1 MKIEL
6 NLLENSYDFII
17 NSFELYSTAL
27 EYGIHDPKRSR
38 VDNKVKW
45 KLAFITMVQ
54 AIELL
59 LKEVL
64 FRIHPNL
71 IYLNIDSYN
80 KINFKTVSFQQA
92 INRVLNFSEK
102 PIDQEDVIFLI
113 NCAKLRNEF
122 IHYKVKIQSEQIS
135 PKYSALYNIYKKLY
149 KEFFQEEIT
158 FTQQKYQHI
167 EGNILQFNE
176 NMTIYRGFEI
186 NKNEAKLIQEELEE
200 NNKYKFY
207 ITKDGKKIP
216 RIKFGDELNYVSN
229 KFKEIESENF
239 AMYEHYDV
247 CDECLAKH
255 GDYHLDGCDLEICPA
270 CSKQLIT
277 CGCIVKKVK

>member
-17 NSFELYSTAL
+17 NSFELYSIAD
-27 EYGIHDPKRSR
+27 ECGIHDSQCSS

-54 AIELL
+54 AVELL
-59 LKEVL
+59 LKEIL

-71 IYLNIDSYN
+71 IFLNIDFYN
-80 KINFKTVSFQQA
+80 KKNLKTVSFQQA
-92 INRVLNFSEK
+92 ITRVLNFNEK
-102 PIDQEDVIFLI
+102 PIDKEDVKFLI

-122 IHYKVKIQSEQIS
+122 IHYKVNIQSEQIS
-135 PKYSALYNIYKKLY
+135 PKYSALHNIYKKLY

-158 FTQQKYQHI
+158 FVQQRHQHI

-176 NMTIYRGFEI
+176 NMIIYRGFEI
-186 NKNEAKLIQEELEE
+186 NKNEAKLIQEELED

-207 ITKDGKKIP
+207 ITI
-216 RIKFGDELNYVSN
+216 
-229 KFKEIESENF
+229 
-239 AMYEHYDV
+239 DV
-247 CDECLAKH
+247 RR
-255 GDYHLDGCDLEICPA
+255 
-270 CSKQLIT
+270 
-277 CGCIVKKVK
+277 